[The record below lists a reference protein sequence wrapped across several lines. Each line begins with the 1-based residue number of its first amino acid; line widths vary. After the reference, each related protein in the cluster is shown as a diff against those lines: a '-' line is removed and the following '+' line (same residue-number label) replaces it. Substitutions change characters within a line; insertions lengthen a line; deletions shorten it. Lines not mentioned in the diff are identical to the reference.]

1 MFCLFMGLIF
11 IFIMTMTGVILALF
25 FRRDILDNTV
35 VLSFALG
42 VMLASGIFSLLIPS
56 ITMLKTN
63 NTGFYPLYIG
73 VAIGI
78 AIIVIVP
85 KFFNKEK
92 NEKKRLFLAM
102 TIHNIPEGFS
112 VGLSLFIAYLSKDSE
127 ILLNAIMLFIAIG
140 IQNIPEGFA
149 TTLPYKIEEG
159 NKKAFFMGFISSIVE
174 PLAGL
179 CALVFVS
186 VGDIMQPYGL
196 AIGAGAMII
205 TVLIEMKNNLNFK
218 GIMSFIIGF
227 TVMTLLDLFL

>member
-1 MFCLFMGLIF
+1 
-11 IFIMTMTGVILALF
+11 
-25 FRRDILDNTV
+25 
-35 VLSFALG
+35 
-42 VMLASGIFSLLIPS
+42 MLASGIFSLLIPS

-102 TIHNIPEGFS
+102 TIH
-112 VGLSLFIAYLSKDSE
+112 
-127 ILLNAIMLFIAIG
+127 
-140 IQNIPEGFA
+140 NIPEGFA